1 MARKLDSLP
10 QAQREKIET
19 DLLAIS
25 VIYNERYGI
34 ASTRRKRNDRSPTT
48 CSPTFINGWITIAV
62 RNCAHFANR
71 RLASLPTPL
80 Q

>member
-34 ASTRRKRNDRSPTT
+34 ASTQAVDWPPESPD
-48 CSPTFINGWITIAV
+48 SWN
-62 RNCAHFANR
+62 H
-71 RLASLPTPL
+71 LS
-80 Q
+80 